1 MYNFGADLILDVENQ
16 ALLITKN
23 GTTVDIQSGCI
34 SGCQIEEYV
43 TISYKYGDEEA
54 DLIPLNNLSNVKL
67 GQDGKATVNL
77 LQIQKD
83 LNRTDF
89 DLVVYLMNVFNVKD
103 GSDYP
108 AHIAS
113 IREPLYIELG
123 NVLNN
128 SCEQNDTVANSY
140 LKYQTSA
147 YLEITEK
154 MLIKL
159 SMINFLCSDS
169 TNLRII

>member
-83 LNRTDF
+83 
-89 DLVVYLMNVFNVKD
+89 
-103 GSDYP
+103 
-108 AHIAS
+108 
-113 IREPLYIELG
+113 
-123 NVLNN
+123 
-128 SCEQNDTVANSY
+128 
-140 LKYQTSA
+140 
-147 YLEITEK
+147 
-154 MLIKL
+154 
-159 SMINFLCSDS
+159 
-169 TNLRII
+169 